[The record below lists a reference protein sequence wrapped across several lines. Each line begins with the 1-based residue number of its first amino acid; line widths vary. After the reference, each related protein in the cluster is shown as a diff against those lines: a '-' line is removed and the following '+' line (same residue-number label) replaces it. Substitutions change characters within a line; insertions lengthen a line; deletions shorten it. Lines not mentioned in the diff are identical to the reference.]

1 MDRREQDILDW
12 VRQETEEID
21 VPKKLEPENIRR
33 MLEEKEVRDRP
44 GKKRRMYSGGRTG
57 GMADAARGLR

>member
-33 MLEEKEVRDRP
+33 MLEEKEVR
-44 GKKRRMYSGGRTG
+44 
-57 GMADAARGLR
+57 